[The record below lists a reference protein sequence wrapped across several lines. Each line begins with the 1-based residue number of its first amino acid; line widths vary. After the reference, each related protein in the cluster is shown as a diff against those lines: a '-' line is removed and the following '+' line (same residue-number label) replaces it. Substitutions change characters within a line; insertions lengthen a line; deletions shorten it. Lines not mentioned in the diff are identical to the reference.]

1 VTYRPD
7 IDGLRA
13 VAVLSVVAYHY
24 GALLPGGFVGVD
36 VFFVISGYLI
46 TRQIVDGLAT
56 GTFTFRGFYARRA
69 RRILPALFVTM
80 IACFGAGFLLF
91 PPHQFAQLAA
101 SVLAAAFSVSNIYF
115 WQSAGY
121 FDAAAITK
129 PLLHT
134 WSLSIEEQF
143 YLVYPAAL
151 VLAFRAWRTRGIVAL
166 LSGAGLVS
174 FALALSFQD
183 GSSVLVAWS
192 ASARRWIADG
202 QAAIFYFA
210 PLRAFEFAIGGLLLW
225 APPLKRAAAREALT
239 GAGLALIAWSA
250 YAYSDKLL
258 YPSWYA
264 LAPCAGAAL
273 AIHAGSARYA
283 SWVLNNPVAVRI
295 GLVSYSLYL
304 VHWPVLV
311 FAQHVLFRK
320 LTPYEL
326 LAAGLA
332 SYLIAEAMYR
342 FVERPFRN
350 YRRYPGARILPYGA
364 ALAASALLVV
374 GMSHNVR
381 ANGGWTWRLNEA
393 ALRLASGTGW
403 QSPHVGRL
411 VDCSSPCEFG
421 DPGGPRVLIVG
432 DSHADHY
439 TKTLNR
445 LGHRYRFHFAYGAS
459 CFFGATMISRPSEL
473 LAKACAEAK
482 AMVRS
487 RLRTTDYQAII
498 VAHRWEGYRSILVRN
513 GERLTPIHDLD
524 VLFGT
529 MLADIEALYA
539 GFGGPVVIVGYAPD
553 TNTKC
558 YLRPMYFDL
567 PCPEIPYALDEHDA
581 FKRAFS
587 AFRKTTRLDVSFVD
601 PVDVICPGR
610 SCRLVDDGGQV
621 LYTDSHHLS
630 IFGAALI
637 VPQMLAAIAPAAAAA
652 RAPAVAEAERH

>member
-91 PPHQFAQLAA
+91 PPQRFSELAA

-151 VLAFRAWRTRGIVAL
+151 LLAFRAWRASGIVAAL
-166 LSGAGLVS
+166 VGAGLVS
-174 FALALSFQD
+174 FALTLSFQD

-192 ASARRWIADG
+192 ASARRWFGDG

-210 PLRAFEFAIGGLLLW
+210 PFRAFEFALGGLLVW
-225 APPLKRAAAREALT
+225 APALKRAAAREALL
-239 GAGLALIAWSA
+239 GAGLTLIACSV
-250 YAYSDKLL
+250 YAYSHKLI

-264 LAPCAGAAL
+264 LAPCVGAAL
-273 AIHAGSARYA
+273 AIQAGNARYA
-283 SWVLNNPVAVRI
+283 GWVLKTPVAVRI

-304 VHWPVLV
+304 VHWPVIV
-311 FAQHVLFRK
+311 FAQHVLFRS

-332 SYLIAEAMYR
+332 SYLIAETMYR

-350 YRRYPGARILPYGA
+350 YRHYPRARILPYGA
-364 ALAASALLVV
+364 AVAVSALLVI
-374 GMSHNVR
+374 GMSHSVR

-393 ALRLASGTGW
+393 ALRLTSANAWET
-403 QSPHVGRL
+403 PHIGRL
-411 VDCSSPCEFG
+411 VDCPSPCEFG

-432 DSHADHY
+432 DSHVDHY

-445 LGHRYRFHFAYGAS
+445 LGHRYRFHLAYGAS
-459 CFFGATMISRPSEL
+459 CFFGATMISRSNEPL
-473 LAKACAEAK
+473 GKACAEAN
-482 AMVRS
+482 AMLQR
-487 RLRTTDYQAII
+487 RLRTTEYQAII
-498 VAHRWEGYRSILVRN
+498 ISNRWEGYRSFLVRN
-513 GERLTPIHDLD
+513 GQGLTIHDLD

-529 MLADIEALYA
+529 MLADIEALYG
-539 GFGGPVVIVGYAPD
+539 GFGGPVVIVGYVPN
-553 TNTKC
+553 TNTAC

-567 PCPEIPYALDEHDA
+567 PCPEIPLALDEHDA

-587 AFRKTTRLDVSFVD
+587 AFKRTTRLNVSFVD

-610 SCRLVDDGGQV
+610 SCRLVDDGGRL
-621 LYTDSHHLS
+621 LYIDAHHLS

-637 VPQMLAAIAPAAAAA
+637 VPQILAAIAPAAAAA
-652 RAPAVAEAERH
+652 RAPAVVEAEQH